1 MSMAHSQNEIKGKSL
16 VELAEQLEAEIRE
29 AVREGKSLYVMEKDI
44 FGRAL
49 QIGHAAIEQVL
60 ALQGDGDLG
69 QSVVTKNGRRLE
81 RSEEPAQRPLRTV
94 FGEHTLWAYVYAA
107 RAHQAIELR
116 PIDARLSLPPGR
128 CSYFFEE
135 FRNISAWTRLSGKR
149 RRDWRR
155 CCGKRFLWT
164 HWNAS
169 IGEWESR
176 PRGSLIGC
184 PRLQPKKKANC
195 WFSRPTAR
203 ACRWSRR
210 MRSVCRPS
218 TRPSGRAIAAWR
230 PWRRCIRSSHAL

>member
-1 MSMAHSQNEIKGKSL
+1 MSMAHFQNEIKGKSL

-60 ALQGDGDLG
+60 ALQGDGVFG
-69 QSVVTKNGRRLE
+69 QSVVTQNGGRLE
-81 RSEEPAQRPLRTV
+81 QSEEPAQRPLRTV
-94 FGEHTLWAYVYAA
+94 FGEHTLSACVYAPGA
-107 RAHQAIELR
+107 NQAIELR
-116 PIDARLSLPPGR
+116 RIDARLACRRDVARISSR
-128 CSYFFEE
+128 NS
-135 FRNISAWTRLSGKR
+135 RNIYRGPGFGQAS
-149 RRDWRR
+149 RDWRR

-176 PRGSLIGC
+176 PRGSWIGC
-184 PRLQPKKKANC
+184 PRLQPKEKANC